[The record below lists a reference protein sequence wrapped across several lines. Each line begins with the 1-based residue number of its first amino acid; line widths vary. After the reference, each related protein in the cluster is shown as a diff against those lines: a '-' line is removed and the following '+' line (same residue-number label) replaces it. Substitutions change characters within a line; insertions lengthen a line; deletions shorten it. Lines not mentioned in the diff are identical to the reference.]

1 VIELRLIQHALALAR
16 FGNFG
21 HAAESLGI
29 SQPSMT
35 RSIATLEETLGVKLF
50 DRNRR
55 GIEPTAFGAVFL
67 AQGQVLLDG
76 EAALHAKIESL
87 AGLQEGTL
95 VIGAGPYASEISVG
109 RTVARV
115 SMAHPQ
121 VRLEITSADP
131 EEIIRLVKDGRC
143 EVGVVDVAGLE
154 HEPELNVETLP
165 AHEVHLACRPEHP
178 LAQRPDFQL
187 EEALKFP
194 LVSTTLRGTVAAIVG
209 NGSAVGRL
217 DPYKGNF
224 APAILVNSLS
234 LARQIACE
242 SDALFPGTAAMLA
255 ADQAAGRL
263 VRLNF
268 RIPIMRTNYGIVRR
282 RDRTPSPALELFV
295 RVLREVE
302 TELARA

>member
-1 VIELRLIQHALALAR
+1 VIELRLIKHALALAS

-21 HAAESLGI
+21 RAADSLGI

-35 RSIATLEETLGVKLF
+35 RSIASLEESLGVKLF

-55 GIEPTAFGAVFL
+55 GIEPTAFGTAFL
-67 AQGQVLLDG
+67 AQGQILLDN
-76 EAALHAKIESL
+76 EAALHTKIECL

-95 VIGAGPYASEISVG
+95 VIGAGPYASEVSVG

-115 SMAHPQ
+115 SIAHPR
-121 VRLEITSADP
+121 VRIEITSADP
-131 EEIIRLVKDGRC
+131 EEIIRSVKEGRC
-143 EVGVVDVAGLE
+143 EVGIVDIAGLE
-154 HEPELNVETLP
+154 HEPELAVEALP
-165 AHEVHLACRPEHP
+165 AHDVHLACRPEHP
-178 LAQRPDFQL
+178 LARMPDFQL

-194 LVSTTLRGTVAAIVG
+194 LVSTTLRGTVATIVG
-209 NGSAVGRL
+209 KGSAVGRL
-217 DPYKGNF
+217 DEYKGNF

-255 ADQAAGRL
+255 ADVGAGRL

-282 RDRTPSPALELFV
+282 RDRTPSPALEFFV

-302 TELARA
+302 AELARA

>member
-21 HAAESLGI
+21 RAAESLGI

-35 RSIATLEETLGVKLF
+35 RSIATLEESLGVKLF

-67 AQGQVLLDG
+67 AQGQVLLDS

-95 VIGAGPYASEISVG
+95 VIGAGPYASEVSVG

-115 SMAHPQ
+115 SIAHPR

-131 EEIIRLVKDGRC
+131 EEVIRSVKQGRC
-143 EVGVVDVAGLE
+143 EVGIVDIAGLE
-154 HEPELNVETLP
+154 YEPDLVVEALP
-165 AHEVHLACRPEHP
+165 AHDVHLACRPEHP
-178 LAQRPDFQL
+178 LAQRADFQL
-187 EEALKFP
+187 DEALKFP

-209 NGSAVGRL
+209 SGSAVGRL

-255 ADQAAGRL
+255 ADLAAGRL

-268 RIPIMRTNYGIVRR
+268 RIPIMRTNYGIVHR
-282 RDRTPSPALELFV
+282 RDRTPSPALDLFI

-302 TELARA
+302 AEIADA